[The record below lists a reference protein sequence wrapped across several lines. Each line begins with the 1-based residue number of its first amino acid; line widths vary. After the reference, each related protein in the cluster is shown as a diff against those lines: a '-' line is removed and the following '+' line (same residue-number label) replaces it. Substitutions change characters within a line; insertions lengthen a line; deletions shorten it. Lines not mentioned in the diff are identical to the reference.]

1 MQTPALAPL
10 PARVS
15 VILTCSNAAAYVG
28 EAIESVLVQSRPCDE
43 LIVVDDGSDDTSA
56 QVIQG
61 FGAALTCVR
70 QESLGVAAA
79 RNRGVLQARGDI
91 VAFLDAED
99 LWPADSL
106 ATRLACLD
114 AHPGL
119 DYAFGWVEPFFSPDI
134 PEPVRAAIGDAGLIL
149 PGRVAGSLLVR
160 RRVFES
166 VGLFN
171 NSFRVGE
178 ALEWITRANAAGF
191 RSRDVGAIVLR
202 RRLHGTESGAHA
214 QQAQHDHQRILRTTI
229 GRSRLTAGR
238 AYA

>member
-1 MQTPALAPL
+1 MPNFAPAAP
-10 PARVS
+10 RVS
-15 VILTCSNAAAYVG
+15 VILTCANAAAYVG
-28 EAIESVLVQSRPCDE
+28 EAIESVLAQSRRADE
-43 LIVVDDGSDDTSA
+43 LIVVDDGSDDDSVA
-56 QVIQG
+56 VIQR
-61 FGAALTCVR
+61 FGAALTSVR
-70 QESLGVAAA
+70 QDALGVAAA
-79 RNRGVLQARGDI
+79 RNRGVLQASGDI

-106 ATRLACLD
+106 ATRLACLE
-114 AHPGL
+114 AHAGL
-119 DYAFGWVEPFFSPDI
+119 DYTFGWVEPFFSPDI
-134 PEPVRAAIGDAGLIL
+134 PGAVRAAIGDAGVIL
-149 PGRVAGSLLVR
+149 PGRMAGSLLVR

-214 QQAQHDHQRILRTTI
+214 QLAQHDYQRILRTTI
-229 GRSRLTAGR
+229 GRSRPPFGP